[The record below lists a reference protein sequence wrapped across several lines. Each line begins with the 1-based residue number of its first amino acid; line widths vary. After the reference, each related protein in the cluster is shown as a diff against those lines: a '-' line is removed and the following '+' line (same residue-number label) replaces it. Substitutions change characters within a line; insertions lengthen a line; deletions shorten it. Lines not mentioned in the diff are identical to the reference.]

1 MGKKKQYTEEFKRDA
16 VKLALEGEKTQSQT
30 AIDLGVNPQTL
41 YQWIQKY
48 RSDYLAGDHKLSA
61 EEELKQL
68 RKENARLKEEREILK
83 KAAAYFA
90 KHQK

>member
-1 MGKKKQYTEEFKRDA
+1 MGKKRYTEDFKRDA
-16 VKLALEGEKTQSQT
+16 VKLALEGDKTQAQT

-48 RSDYLAGDHKLSA
+48 RSDFLSSDHKLSPD
-61 EEELKQL
+61 EELKQL
-68 RKENARLKEEREILK
+68 RKENARLIEEREILK

>member
-16 VKLALEGEKTQSQT
+16 VRLALEGDKSQCQT
-30 AIDLGVNPQTL
+30 AVDLGVNPTSL
-41 YQWIQKY
+41 YQWIKKY
-48 RSDYLAGDHKLSA
+48 RTDYLQGAHQLSP

-68 RKENARLKEEREILK
+68 RKDNERLREEREILK
-83 KAAAYFA
+83 KAATYFA